1 MLETRMEMGLF
12 TVVDAM
18 HLHTRDFKKYK
29 ELADLYGYKI
39 YVKRFANVTLEELL
53 ARNKDNKHIEGF
65 KGSSNQFIVTDVS
78 NVSEKFEEF
87 VSKQLGGTLCRC
99 YVSVNKRNGS
109 LVQKHLISYLAL
121 NDADL
126 SKISRKTT
134 SIAMLP
140 QCAVTKKWLFDFD
153 YESEEQVLEFVQDIK
168 NIDNTLE
175 VEYKKTVHGYAV
187 TTNHSFDT
195 RELLKKWVECE
206 NKKDGM
212 LLLDRKVK

>member
-1 MLETRMEMGLF
+1 MVVLF
-12 TVVDAM
+12 V
-18 HLHTRDFKKYK
+18 
-29 ELADLYGYKI
+29 
-39 YVKRFANVTLEELL
+39 

-65 KGSSNQFIVTDVS
+65 KGSSNQFLVTDVS

-87 VSKQLGGTLCRC
+87 VSKQLDGVLCRC
-99 YVSVNKRNGS
+99 YISVNNRNGS

-168 NIDNTLE
+168 DINSTLE

-187 TTNHSFDT
+187 VTSHSFDT
-195 RELLKKWVECE
+195 RALLMKWSDCE

-212 LLLDRKVK
+212 LLIDWRMK

>member
-1 MLETRMEMGLF
+1 MEY
-12 TVVDAM
+12 TVV
-18 HLHTRDFKKYK
+18 LFKS
-29 ELADLYGYKI
+29 
-39 YVKRFANVTLEELL
+39 
-53 ARNKDNKHIEGF
+53 NKDNKHIEGF
-65 KGSSNQFIVTDVS
+65 KENSKQFLVTDMS
-78 NVSEKFEEF
+78 KVSEKFEQF
-87 VSKQLGGTLCRC
+87 VSKQPEGVLCRC
-99 YVSVNKRNGS
+99 YISVNKRNGD
-109 LVQKHLISYLAL
+109 LIQKHLISYLAL

-168 NIDNTLE
+168 DINNTLE

-187 TTNHSFDT
+187 VTSHSFDT
-195 RELLKKWVECE
+195 RALLAKWSDCV

-212 LLLDRKVK
+212 LLVDWKVK

>member
-1 MLETRMEMGLF
+1 MEYTIVLF
-12 TVVDAM
+12 V
-18 HLHTRDFKKYK
+18 
-29 ELADLYGYKI
+29 
-39 YVKRFANVTLEELL
+39 
-53 ARNKDNKHIEGF
+53 ARNKDNKHIKDF
-65 KGSSNQFIVTDVS
+65 KGSSNQFLVTDVS

-87 VSKQLGGTLCRC
+87 ISKQLDGVLCRC
-99 YVSVNKRNGS
+99 YISVNKRNGN
-109 LVQKHLISYLAL
+109 LVQKQLISYLAL

-126 SKISRKTT
+126 SKIARKTT

-168 NIDNTLE
+168 DINNTLE

-187 TTNHSFDT
+187 VTSHSFDT
-195 RELLKKWVECE
+195 RALLAKWSDCV

-212 LLLDRKVK
+212 LLLDWKVK

>member
-1 MLETRMEMGLF
+1 MALF
-12 TVVDAM
+12 V
-18 HLHTRDFKKYK
+18 
-29 ELADLYGYKI
+29 
-39 YVKRFANVTLEELL
+39 

-65 KGSSNQFIVTDVS
+65 KGSSNQFLVTDVS

-87 VSKQLGGTLCRC
+87 VSKQLDGVLCR
-99 YVSVNKRNGS
+99 YISVNNRNGS
-109 LVQKHLISYLAL
+109 LVQKQLISYLAL

-153 YESEEQVLEFVQDIK
+153 CESEAQVLEFIQDIK
-168 NIDNTLE
+168 TIDNTLE
-175 VEYKKTVHGYAV
+175 VKYKKTVHGYAV
-187 TTNHSFDT
+187 ITSHGFDT
-195 RELLKKWVECE
+195 RELLKKWSECE

-212 LLLDRKVK
+212 LLADWRVK

>member
-1 MLETRMEMGLF
+1 MEYAMVLF
-12 TVVDAM
+12 V
-18 HLHTRDFKKYK
+18 
-29 ELADLYGYKI
+29 
-39 YVKRFANVTLEELL
+39 

-65 KGSSNQFIVTDVS
+65 KGSSNQFLVTDIS

-87 VSKQLGGTLCRC
+87 VSKQLDGTLCRC
-99 YVSVNKRNGS
+99 YVSVNKRNGN
-109 LVQKHLISYLAL
+109 LVQKQLISYLAL

-168 NIDNTLE
+168 DINNTLE

-187 TTNHSFDT
+187 ITSHSFDT
-195 RELLKKWVECE
+195 RELLKKWAECE

-212 LLLDRKVK
+212 LLVDWNVR

>member
-1 MLETRMEMGLF
+1 MEYTMVLF
-12 TVVDAM
+12 V
-18 HLHTRDFKKYK
+18 
-29 ELADLYGYKI
+29 
-39 YVKRFANVTLEELL
+39 

-65 KGSSNQFIVTDVS
+65 KGSSNQFLVTDVS

-87 VSKQLGGTLCRC
+87 VSKQLDGVLCRC
-99 YVSVNKRNGS
+99 YISVNNRNGS
-109 LVQKHLISYLAL
+109 LVQKQLISYLAL

-134 SIAMLP
+134 SIAMLS

-168 NIDNTLE
+168 DINNTLE

-187 TTNHSFDT
+187 VTEHSFDT
-195 RELLKKWVECE
+195 RTLLKKWTECE

-212 LLLDRKVK
+212 LLIDWKVK

>member
-1 MLETRMEMGLF
+1 MEYTMVLF
-12 TVVDAM
+12 V
-18 HLHTRDFKKYK
+18 
-29 ELADLYGYKI
+29 
-39 YVKRFANVTLEELL
+39 

-65 KGSSNQFIVTDVS
+65 KGSSSQFLVTDVS

-87 VSKQLGGTLCRC
+87 VSKQLDGVLCRC
-99 YVSVNKRNGS
+99 YISVNNRNGS

-121 NDADL
+121 NDADI

-168 NIDNTLE
+168 DIDNTLE

-187 TTNHSFDT
+187 VTNHSFDT

-212 LLLDRKVK
+212 LLVDWRVK

>member
-1 MLETRMEMGLF
+1 MVVLF
-12 TVVDAM
+12 V
-18 HLHTRDFKKYK
+18 
-29 ELADLYGYKI
+29 
-39 YVKRFANVTLEELL
+39 

-65 KGSSNQFIVTDVS
+65 KGSSNQFLVTDVS

-87 VSKQLGGTLCRC
+87 VSKQLDGVLCRC
-99 YVSVNKRNGS
+99 YISVNNRNGS
-109 LVQKHLISYLAL
+109 LGQKHLSSYLAL

-134 SIAMLP
+134 SIAMFP

-168 NIDNTLE
+168 DINNTLD

-187 TTNHSFDT
+187 ITNHSFDT

-212 LLLDRKVK
+212 LLVDWKVR

>member
-1 MLETRMEMGLF
+1 MEY
-12 TVVDAM
+12 TVV
-18 HLHTRDFKKYK
+18 LF
-29 ELADLYGYKI
+29 
-39 YVKRFANVTLEELL
+39 V

-65 KGSSNQFIVTDVS
+65 KGSSQQFLMTDVS

-87 VSKQLGGTLCRC
+87 VSKQLDGTLCRC

-109 LVQKHLISYLAL
+109 LVQKQLISYLAL

-140 QCAVTKKWLFDFD
+140 QCAVTKKWLLDFD
-153 YESEEQVLEFVQDIK
+153 YESEEQVLEFIQDIK
-168 NIDNTLE
+168 DIDNTLE

-187 TTNHSFDT
+187 VTNHSFDT

-212 LLLDRKVK
+212 LLLDWKVK

>member
-1 MLETRMEMGLF
+1 MVVLF
-12 TVVDAM
+12 V
-18 HLHTRDFKKYK
+18 
-29 ELADLYGYKI
+29 
-39 YVKRFANVTLEELL
+39 

-65 KGSSNQFIVTDVS
+65 KGSSNQFLVTDVS

-87 VSKQLGGTLCRC
+87 VSKQLEGTLCRC

-134 SIAMLP
+134 SIAMWP

-168 NIDNTLE
+168 DINNTLE

-187 TTNHSFDT
+187 VTEHSFDT
-195 RELLKKWVECE
+195 RALLTKWSDCE

-212 LLLDRKVK
+212 LLVDWKVK

>member
-1 MLETRMEMGLF
+1 MEYTIVIF
-12 TVVDAM
+12 V
-18 HLHTRDFKKYK
+18 
-29 ELADLYGYKI
+29 
-39 YVKRFANVTLEELL
+39 

-65 KGSSNQFIVTDVS
+65 KGSSNQFLVTDVS
-78 NVSEKFEEF
+78 NVSEKFKEF
-87 VSKQLGGTLCRC
+87 VSKQLEGVLCRC
-99 YVSVNKRNGS
+99 YISVNNRNGS

-126 SKISRKTT
+126 SKISPKTT

-153 YESEEQVLEFVQDIK
+153 YESEEQVLEFIQDIK
-168 NIDNTLE
+168 DINNTLE

-187 TTNHSFDT
+187 ITNHSFDT
-195 RELLKKWVECE
+195 RELLKKWAECE

-212 LLLDRKVK
+212 LLIDWMVK

>member
-1 MLETRMEMGLF
+1 MEY
-12 TVVDAM
+12 TVV
-18 HLHTRDFKKYK
+18 LF
-29 ELADLYGYKI
+29 
-39 YVKRFANVTLEELL
+39 V

-65 KGSSNQFIVTDVS
+65 KGSSQQFLMTDVS

-87 VSKQLGGTLCRC
+87 VSKQLDGTLCRC
-99 YVSVNKRNGS
+99 CVSVNKRNGS
-109 LVQKHLISYLAL
+109 LVQKQLISYLAL

-140 QCAVTKKWLFDFD
+140 QCAVTKKWLLDFD
-153 YESEEQVLEFVQDIK
+153 YESEEQVLEFIQDIK
-168 NIDNTLE
+168 DIDNTLE

-187 TTNHSFDT
+187 VTNHSFDT
-195 RELLKKWVECE
+195 RELLKKWVECV

-212 LLLDRKVK
+212 LLVDWKVK